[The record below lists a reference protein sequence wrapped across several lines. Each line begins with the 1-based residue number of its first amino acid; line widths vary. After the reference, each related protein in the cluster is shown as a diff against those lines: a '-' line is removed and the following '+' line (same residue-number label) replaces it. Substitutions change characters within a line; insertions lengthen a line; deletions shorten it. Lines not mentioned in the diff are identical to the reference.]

1 MARVTNGTTKAVC
14 RRALAAMRALR
25 YFRRMMGNRPDSAQA
40 LRATGIFLA
49 GAAGLFASLLL
60 YCKMHG
66 LWGETVPL
74 IVSARWAAS
83 GTLCW
88 SALMLVG
95 WANRGRL
102 RAIAAGSFGSQIRLF
117 LVGAILALATDF
129 VAMQLAGMISNENGP
144 LADSLERA
152 FSFAPVAAMLS
163 AIFMLSLI
171 LWNRRATVVG
181 PRTSTVSQIDWLEFP
196 EAPLLKLRAEEV
208 RLIRSAGN
216 YSEIVGAGRSW
227 LVRAPIG
234 DLAAR
239 LLPRG
244 FVRVHRQIVINS
256 RHVRAV
262 CRDARGRPA
271 ITLSGGETVT
281 VGRSYRDRLD
291 RLTRA

>member
-1 MARVTNGTTKAVC
+1 
-14 RRALAAMRALR
+14 
-25 YFRRMMGNRPDSAQA
+25 MGNQPDSAQA

-49 GAAGLFASLLL
+49 GAVGLFASLLL

-74 IVSARWAAS
+74 SVSARWAAS

-88 SALMLVG
+88 SALLLVA
-95 WANRGRL
+95 WVNRNRL
-102 RAIAAGSFGSQIRLF
+102 RDIAAGSFRSQIRLF
-117 LVGAILALATDF
+117 LVGAGLALATDL
-129 VAMQLAGMISNENGP
+129 VAMNLAGMISNGNGP

-152 FSFAPVAAMLS
+152 FGFAPVAAMLS
-163 AIFMLSLI
+163 AIAMLSLI
-171 LWNRRATVVG
+171 LWNRRAPMPV
-181 PRTSTVSQIDWLEFP
+181 PRTSTAPQSDWLEFP
-196 EAPLLKLRAEEV
+196 EAPLLRLRVEEV

-216 YSEIVGAGRSW
+216 YSEIVGAGRTW

-234 DLAAR
+234 VVAAR

-244 FVRVHRQIVINS
+244 FVRVHRQVVINS

-262 CRDARGRPA
+262 CRDGRGRPA

-281 VGRSYRDRLD
+281 VGRSYRDRID
-291 RLTRA
+291 RLTSA